1 MTTIATVPGCPV
13 DESFDP
19 LSPEFLADS
28 YTALARRPGQGS
40 PVFFA
45 PSIGYYVV
53 TSYAAIDAVFRDP
66 GTYSAAIAQ
75 APLSPIVTRRPRR
88 PRR

>member
-1 MTTIATVPGCPV
+1 MTAARPGDMMGIMHPGCPV

-19 LSPEFLADS
+19 LSPEFLADP
-28 YTALARRPGQGS
+28 YAVLAKLPDQGA

-53 TSYAAIDAVFRDP
+53 TRYADIEAV
-66 GTYSAAIAQ
+66 SAR
-75 APLSPIVTRRPRR
+75 IVASTAKAVGARLRG
-88 PRR
+88 

>member
-1 MTTIATVPGCPV
+1 MTTTATGPGCPV

-19 LSPEFLADS
+19 LSPEFPADP
-28 YTALARRPGQGS
+28 YAALARRPGQGS

-53 TSYAAIDAVFRDP
+53 TSH
-66 GTYSAAIAQ
+66 G
-75 APLSPIVTRRPRR
+75 
-88 PRR
+88 